1 MRSLLVCSD
10 EVARV
15 IADATAA
22 LRRPVDGGNNQPDAD
37 EWDRLRRANDEL
49 RAQVDDLTSALL
61 ARDMEIASLR
71 ERCQFLAKAVEQQD
85 EVMAK
90 IYATASAGPPLALPV
105 SAISKTEGAKREA
118 TQKKPGIASTLANAV
133 AILEPA
139 REMLESHL
147 DSVGFQCGR
156 VVEALES
163 LSEGMPTRPKEPAND
178 VVSVALDKLLDHSR
192 PTVKTR
198 LFSNDTDHHS
208 ASSSASSSPLSSSSA
223 RSARKSSRPALGRQD
238 STPSEEDFAKS
249 AGFLRRPNRKS
260 SVRLTVSD
268 FGLLGDDDSK
278 SNQLDDHEGADQIED
293 TRSASGTNDGSNGS
307 TLKKQQL
314 FASIDAVEAKR
325 KNKPRKSSN
334 VWGSEEEQD
343 DEFSYGEFLE
353 RISMPASRDILDKIR
368 KFVRSILGPR
378 GDGRPPR
385 ASDYADYEFYGRHEF
400 RRRCERFFHNM
411 DVTLQNHP
419 AWRNVSESKLLK
431 ARDGIE
437 KYVMDK
443 VYDVAFNQLGE
454 CLQWKKE
461 DGKLLQR
468 MQLLSVRLWRII

>member
-1 MRSLLVCSD
+1 M
-10 EVARV
+10 
-15 IADATAA
+15 
-22 LRRPVDGGNNQPDAD
+22 
-37 EWDRLRRANDEL
+37 RRANDEL
-49 RAQVDDLTSALL
+49 RAHVDDLTSALL
-61 ARDMEIASLR
+61 ARDMEIAALR
-71 ERCQFLAKAVEQQD
+71 ERCRLLSAAVEQQD

-90 IYATASAGPPLALPV
+90 IYATAAGGPPLALPV
-105 SAISKTEGAKREA
+105 A
-118 TQKKPGIASTLANAV
+118 TVRAAEVVKAGVSRKKPGFVTSLANAV

-163 LSEGMPTRPKEPAND
+163 LSEGMPARPKEPATD
-178 VVSVALDKLLDHSR
+178 AVSVALDKLLDHSR

-198 LFSNDTDHHS
+198 LFSSDPDHHS
-208 ASSSASSSPLSSSSA
+208 ASSSASSSPLSSSST
-223 RSARKSSRPALGRQD
+223 RSGRKSHRPTLGRQD

-268 FGLLGDDDSK
+268 FGLLGDDDSN
-278 SNQLDDHEGADQIED
+278 SNQVDDREGAKQADD
-293 TRSASGTNDGSNGS
+293 AASPNGAGDGA
-307 TLKKQQL
+307 TLKKQHL
-314 FASIDAVEAKR
+314 FASIDAIEAKR
-325 KNKPRKSSN
+325 KSNPRKSSSL
-334 VWGSEEEQD
+334 WGSEEEQD
-343 DEFSYGEFLE
+343 DELSYGEFLE

-385 ASDYADYEFYGRHEF
+385 ASDYADYDFYGRHEF

-461 DGKLLQR
+461 DEKLLQR
-468 MQLLSVRLWRII
+468 MQLLSVRRRSRLY